1 MGNRDDETFEPLR
14 SYRFLVEIEGGDS
27 RVTAAFSQF
36 SGVNMTVETI
46 QARAGRDPRGVQGD
60 VPVQTRY
67 EPVTL
72 AKGVVG
78 DYELLDWLYAAAA
91 GNDTGPTGGESLYR
105 TVRVLA
111 LNEDYKGVIWE
122 LKDALPIGYSLSEM
136 DGLRS
141 EMLIESLT
149 LAITGVRREL
159 F

>member
-1 MGNRDDETFEPLR
+1 M
-14 SYRFLVEIEGGDS
+14 
-27 RVTAAFSQF
+27 
-36 SGVNMTVETI
+36 
-46 QARAGRDPRGVQGD
+46 
-60 VPVQTRY
+60 
-67 EPVTL
+67 
-72 AKGVVG
+72 
-78 DYELLDWLYAAAA
+78 
-91 GNDTGPTGGESLYR
+91 YR

-122 LKDALPIGYSLSEM
+122 LKDALPIGYSPSEM

>member
-1 MGNRDDETFEPLR
+1 M
-14 SYRFLVEIEGGDS
+14 
-27 RVTAAFSQF
+27 
-36 SGVNMTVETI
+36 
-46 QARAGRDPRGVQGD
+46 
-60 VPVQTRY
+60 
-67 EPVTL
+67 
-72 AKGVVG
+72 
-78 DYELLDWLYAAAA
+78 
-91 GNDTGPTGGESLYR
+91 
-105 TVRVLA
+105 RVLA